1 MPSRTKTPI
10 STVTAAQKA
19 AAANTISLAAGNCM
33 HTPHCEL
40 PTADNAPPL
49 KKFRLWP
56 EGNIRFPFGLPG
68 GTLLS
73 SMLAAQGCKRI
84 EPAMVLTRRD
94 LSAVAIGAAFGITA
108 AQSRALRK
116 IGLQLYT
123 VRDLLKRDFDA
134 TLRDVAL
141 LGYREVEFAGILG
154 DDVGR
159 TRHLLRSLDLTS
171 PSLHADYTSLRS
183 NPEKSFET
191 AHLLEA
197 RFVVCPWLD
206 PPERQTAD
214 DWKRICDNLN
224 AIGERAARAGLVL
237 AYHNHDFEFADLAA
251 GVRPYD
257 LLLSRTDEPLVKF
270 ELDVYW
276 ATRGKVDPAPL
287 LRAHPSRFRLVHLK
301 DMARDGSFTEIGN
314 GTLDFAD
321 IIDAALQSGVEHFF
335 VEQDVAPDPLR
346 SIAASIAYLR
356 RLG

>member
-1 MPSRTKTPI
+1 
-10 STVTAAQKA
+10 
-19 AAANTISLAAGNCM
+19 
-33 HTPHCEL
+33 
-40 PTADNAPPL
+40 
-49 KKFRLWP
+49 
-56 EGNIRFPFGLPG
+56 
-68 GTLLS
+68 
-73 SMLAAQGCKRI
+73 
-84 EPAMVLTRRD
+84 VLTRRAFSGAF
-94 LSAVAIGAAFGITA
+94 LGVFPAVAAAALGTA
-108 AQSRALRK
+108 AAHAAALQT
-116 IGLQLYT
+116 IGLQLFT
-123 VRDLLKRDFDA
+123 VRDLLKSDFEG
-134 TLRDVAL
+134 TLRKIAA
-141 LGYREVEFAGILG
+141 LGYREVEFAGVLG
-154 DDVGR
+154 DDVRR
-159 TRHLLRSLDLTS
+159 TRDLLHSLDLTA
-171 PSLHADYTSLRS
+171 PSLHADYTSLKT

-214 DWKRICDNLN
+214 DWKRICDKLN
-224 AIGERAARAGLVL
+224 AIGERAARASLVL

-276 ATRGKVDPAPL
+276 ATRGKADPAPL

-301 DMARDGSFTEIGN
+301 DMAGDGSFTEIGN

-321 IIDAALQSGVEHFF
+321 IIGAALQSGVEHFF

>member
-1 MPSRTKTPI
+1 M
-10 STVTAAQKA
+10 
-19 AAANTISLAAGNCM
+19 
-33 HTPHCEL
+33 
-40 PTADNAPPL
+40 
-49 KKFRLWP
+49 
-56 EGNIRFPFGLPG
+56 
-68 GTLLS
+68 
-73 SMLAAQGCKRI
+73 
-84 EPAMVLTRRD
+84 LTRRAF
-94 LSAVAIGAAFGITA
+94 SGAFLGVFPAGACAALGTA
-108 AQSRALRK
+108 AAHAAALQT
-116 IGLQLYT
+116 IGLQLFT
-123 VRDLLKRDFDA
+123 VRDLLKSDFEG
-134 TLRDVAL
+134 TLRKIAA
-141 LGYREVEFAGILG
+141 LGYREVEFAGVLG

-159 TRHLLRSLDLTS
+159 TCDLLHSLDLTA

-214 DWKRICDNLN
+214 DWKRICDKLN
-224 AIGERAARAGLVL
+224 AIGARAAHAGLVL

-276 ATRGKVDPAPL
+276 ATRGKADPAPL

-301 DMARDGSFTEIGN
+301 DMAGDGSFTEIGN

-321 IIDAALQSGVEHFF
+321 IIDAALQTGVEHFF